1 MCTGE
6 LCFRCRARERRETE
20 LVSDACHKN
29 NRKKSGVRGRTAAQ
43 ITFSLLDKPSTVIN
57 VMFWQ
62 VSTANDRWNQSGGYP
77 RIPEAARGLHQT
89 PLADKPQDIHNI
101 RLMSMTSLQVSSL
114 ESMEDRRSILLKLE
128 DVEKRLI
135 EIEDNTHPDR
145 GNRSNFR
152 HKRKEKVG

>member
-1 MCTGE
+1 
-6 LCFRCRARERRETE
+6 
-20 LVSDACHKN
+20 
-29 NRKKSGVRGRTAAQ
+29 
-43 ITFSLLDKPSTVIN
+43 
-57 VMFWQ
+57 MFWQ

-152 HKRKEKVG
+152 HKREEKVG